1 MLTTVWW
8 TSFKAEMA
16 GFPRAWD
23 ASCPFSKML
32 LLRGKWVFP
41 VMASSSLML
50 REECSGHTL
59 SSPKS
64 WGAWAERD
72 RHRASVSF
80 LTILYVNCFQR
91 IITVRSEKK
100 SSKDHN
106 LMQNEL
112 SIPVQWSW
120 GRRGTQMNCS
130 TETRHG
136 PTEQQTQESFLCKD
150 QWDTQSPLLSLLHEE
165 LSC

>member
-1 MLTTVWW
+1 
-8 TSFKAEMA
+8 
-16 GFPRAWD
+16 
-23 ASCPFSKML
+23 
-32 LLRGKWVFP
+32 
-41 VMASSSLML
+41 
-50 REECSGHTL
+50 
-59 SSPKS
+59 
-64 WGAWAERD
+64 
-72 RHRASVSF
+72 
-80 LTILYVNCFQR
+80 
-91 IITVRSEKK
+91 
-100 SSKDHN
+100 
-106 LMQNEL
+106 MQNEL